1 MYKRVI
7 ILQEV
12 DNSYA
17 ISGTKLCGMV
27 RITGTGSMATITAFV
42 TNVDSSSYGSW
53 YIALCSGSSIYTH
66 KLDTFNNSTCVLPIG
81 DSMDIACVLVKCDS
95 TAHIVAEGTTGS
107 GRLDSLSASAVWD
120 SIDSTQYEKQLA
132 VTDNYYDQGIQAM
145 RTSVDDKYKLIESY
159 STAFERYYASGQTD
173 SYYDSVKADILRLFV
188 KFPPHYQLMKLYPDS
203 FFVRIDFRD
212 SQQYFAMGVIQQ
224 SGVVRYICY
233 ALPAEDSV
241 CQDKDFSYIESGGV
255 GYYILYQDAS
265 NGQITTILS

>member
-12 DNSYA
+12 DNSYS

-27 RITGTGSMATITAFV
+27 RITGKGTTATVTAFV

-53 YIALCSGSSIYTH
+53 HIALQCGGSIYTH
-66 KLDTFNNSTCVLPIG
+66 KLDTFNNSSCTLPIG
-81 DSMDIACVLVKCDS
+81 EYMDISCVLVKCDS
-95 TAHIVAEGTTGS
+95 SAHIVAEGTIGS
-107 GRLDSLSASAVWD
+107 GRLDGLSASAVWD
-120 SIDSTQYEKQLA
+120 AIDSTQYERQLA

-145 RTSVDDKYKLIESY
+145 HSSVDDKYKLVEQY

-173 SYYDSVKADILRLFV
+173 SYYSSVKGDILKLFV

-212 SQQYFAMGVIQQ
+212 SDQYFAMGVMQEQ
-224 SGVVRYICY
+224 GVVRYICY
-233 ALPAEDSV
+233 ALPAESSIY
-241 CQDKDFSYIESGGV
+241 QDKDFSYIEIGGA